1 MPSSK
6 HLKAPKIICNH
17 LTIVSGPSSHK
28 KDEKVKK
35 FVISGPSSSK
45 VKEEKVE
52 KQKIKEERKSK
63 EERVEKH
70 KVEEHQRDKKAE
82 KAKSPKKPEKPKK
95 GRKASRPSCWSAMAR
110 GGTSSTY
117 PLHTRVIFYANAT
130 RKPNFSKVSST
141 TAHG

>member
-45 VKEEKVE
+45 VKEQKVE

-63 EERVEKH
+63 EEKVENH
-70 KVEEHQRDKKAE
+70 KVEEHQQDKKAE
-82 KAKSPKKPEKPKK
+82 KAKSPKKPEKPKEK
-95 GRKASRPSCWSAMAR
+95 KASRPSCWSAMAR
-110 GGTSSTY
+110 GGTSSTHQ
-117 PLHTRVIFYANAT
+117 LHPHPEVHANLPAQH
-130 RKPNFSKVSST
+130 NSSKASST

>member
-17 LTIVSGPSSHK
+17 LTIVSGPSSHR

-45 VKEEKVE
+45 VKEQKVE

-63 EERVEKH
+63 EEKVENH
-70 KVEEHQRDKKAE
+70 KVEEHQQDKKAE
-82 KAKSPKKPEKPKK
+82 KAKSPKKPEKPKEK
-95 GRKASRPSCWSAMAR
+95 KASRPSCWSAMAR
-110 GGTSSTY
+110 GGTSSTHQ
-117 PLHTRVIFYANAT
+117 LHPHPEVHANLPAQH
-130 RKPNFSKVSST
+130 NSSKASST

>member
-17 LTIVSGPSSHK
+17 LTIVSGPSSHR

-45 VKEEKVE
+45 VKEQKVE

-63 EERVEKH
+63 EEKVENH
-70 KVEEHQRDKKAE
+70 KVEEHQQDKKAE
-82 KAKSPKKPEKPKK
+82 KPKKPEKPKK
-95 GRKASRPSCWSAMAR
+95 EKKASSPSCWSTMAR

-117 PLHTRVIFYANAT
+117 HLHPIPDVDANTSAQ
-130 RKPNFSKVSST
+130 PDSSKASST

>member
-45 VKEEKVE
+45 VKEQKVE

-63 EERVEKH
+63 EERVENH

-95 GRKASRPSCWSAMAR
+95 EKKASRPSCWSAMAR
-110 GGTSSTY
+110 GGTSSTHQ
-117 PLHTRVIFYANAT
+117 LHPHPEVHANLPAQH
-130 RKPNFSKVSST
+130 NSSKASST